1 MTTATAATPDTT
13 AIETDAPQQ
22 WPYQM
27 SYETYVRISE
37 LELIRPE
44 EHVVLLDGILVQT
57 MNKSPQH
64 VNAVDRGEEAVK
76 TALPPGW
83 FVRDEDPVVFRDGP
97 KGVSVP
103 EPDLMVLRG
112 SRERYETR
120 HPEAFEVGLIV
131 EVASSAAAFRE
142 DRRGLSRYAHAGIP
156 TVWII
161 ALHDRSI
168 HIHTEPSGPT
178 AEPGY
183 ARVEV
188 KRSGELLE
196 AALPGSVPDQPP
208 TILGPIAVA
217 SFFPPAP

>member
-13 AIETDAPQQ
+13 AIEADAAQQ
-22 WPYQM
+22 WPYRM
-27 SYETYVRISE
+27 SYETYLRIAE

-64 VNAVDRGEEAVK
+64 NNAIDRGGDVFRA
-76 TALPPGW
+76 ALPLGW
-83 FVRDEDPVVFRDGP
+83 SVRSEGSVSLRDEAER
-97 KGVSVP
+97 VSVP

-112 SRERYETR
+112 PRERYETR

-131 EVASSAAAFRE
+131 EVASSPAAFRE

-161 ALHDRSI
+161 TLHDRSI

-208 TILGPIAVA
+208 AILGPLAVA
-217 SFFPPAP
+217 SFFPPAI

>member
-1 MTTATAATPDTT
+1 MTTATAATPNTT
-13 AIETDAPQQ
+13 AIEADAPQQ
-22 WPYQM
+22 WPYRM
-27 SYETYVRISE
+27 SYETYLRIAE

-44 EHVVLLDGILVQT
+44 DHVVLLDGILVQT

-64 VNAVDRGEEAVK
+64 NNAIDRGGDVFR
-76 TALPPGW
+76 TALPLGW
-83 FVRDEDPVVFRDGP
+83 SVRSEGSVSLRDEAER
-97 KGVSVP
+97 VSVP

-120 HPEAFEVGLIV
+120 HPEPFDVGLIV
-131 EVASSAAAFRE
+131 EIASSAAAFRE
-142 DRRGLSRYAHAGIP
+142 DRRGLSRYAHAAIP

-208 TILGPIAVA
+208 TVLGPIAVA